1 MIKSKSLHLTVAV
14 LVIGAVM
21 VAAGGLAVASNMG
34 FKMNKPLYRPVA
46 GGGSDSGFNWTSLP
60 YHGPYGNAGAFC
72 AQTGLPSVSS
82 TIFVVDPVSGGTTN
96 VTCGTTS
103 ANNLQI
109 VPGRGLRIRGTLVPT
124 SIIIVGSHNPSLP
137 ITIPANN
144 VADPEIGQLWFSVP
158 YHTTAVTAQ
167 DLCVQ
172 AGIPNLGGTVR
183 RVNAQAGS
191 GTTLTCGTTSAAQF
205 NLILGE
211 AVRMATTAATG
222 ARTFTPA
229 HF

>member
-14 LVIGAVM
+14 FVIGAVM

-46 GGGSDSGFNWTSLP
+46 GGGGESGLNWTSLP

-72 AQTGLPSVSS
+72 AQAGLPNLTT

-96 VTCGTTS
+96 VTCGTAS
-103 ANNLQI
+103 ANNLQL
-109 VPGRGLRIRGTLVPT
+109 VAGRGIRIRGGSVPT

-137 ITIPANN
+137 ITIPAISTAGPN
-144 VADPEIGQLWFSVP
+144 IGQLWFAVP
-158 YHTTAVTAQ
+158 FHTTAVNAQ
-167 DLCVQ
+167 DLCLQ

-191 GTTLTCGTTSAAQF
+191 GTTVTCGTPSATAA

-211 AVRMATTAATG
+211 AVKMATTAATG